1 MDDSFYDPSFRRLL
15 RNINRRK
22 NKDYDI
28 FTQHQLTAQYPTGAP
43 YFNTYINQNYK
54 CKLTGAAT
62 NHYRYQFIW
71 TLMNQYIV
79 LSVKCQKT
87 SHQST
92 TQEAKLFC
100 LSLYTRQRK
109 AGNSHI

>member
-1 MDDSFYDPSFRRLL
+1 MDDSFYDPSFRRLF

-28 FTQHQLTAQYPTGAP
+28 FTQHQLTAQYPTGVP

-92 TQEAKLFC
+92 TQQAKLFC

>member
-28 FTQHQLTAQYPTGAP
+28 FTQRQLTAQYPTGVP